1 MFDDAPA
8 LELEPALE
16 GARVRGVRQP
26 DDRTLVLETYRAGA
40 GGAFWMASLDA
51 DCARFGRVFQSSGRG
66 GPPPLFCQWLRTRLV
81 GGRIVRL
88 QRPRDQV
95 LAIVIETQQAMFHLV
110 LELNRRES
118 NLLLLDTDGRL
129 LTAMRRPGLPGR
141 PLTAGMPYHPPPRMH
156 KFHGPLPFA
165 ARLPASGEEEARRL
179 AHQWLE
185 AGAAAELAGMRNP
198 ALKQLRGEIKRL
210 NRRLGK
216 LEADLIETAN
226 AALWHRRGELLQIHR
241 HLLGVGRESVSV
253 PDVFQPGQP
262 MVDIPL
268 HPRAKPGENI
278 ERCFKR
284 FRKLRDG
291 KAHVERR
298 LAETRA
304 ELGLRETWLG
314 SVETAENT
322 DRLRA
327 MAAEL
332 PAPAGR
338 LRALL
343 SGSALSGRDG
353 RKGPHSDARGR
364 QPVRQPVRQPMR
376 RISADGFTIMVGRSG
391 EENDR
396 VTFRLSKGRDW
407 WFHAQGIPGSHVIV
421 SNPTG
426 LALPPVTLREAAWL
440 AAYYSKGRE
449 RGQVDV
455 DYTQRKHVRKL
466 KGAPPGTVTIAHN
479 RTIMIDLNE
488 GEAGAV
494 LNRVGES
501 GDANL
506 QA

>member
-8 LELEPALE
+8 MELEPALE

-26 DDRTLVLETYRAGA
+26 DESTLVLETYRAGV

-88 QRPRDQV
+88 RRPRDQV
-95 LAIVIETQQAMFHLV
+95 LAIVIETREAMFHLV

-118 NLLLLDTDGRL
+118 NLLLLDNDGLL
-129 LTAMRRPGLPGR
+129 LTAMRRPSLPGR
-141 PLTAGMPYHPPPRMH
+141 PLTAGSPYQPPPRMH
-156 KFHGPLPFA
+156 KFHGPLPFED
-165 ARLPASGEEEARRL
+165 RLPATDGEQARRL
-179 AHQWLE
+179 AARWVE

-198 ALKQLRGEIKRL
+198 ALKQLRREIKRL

-216 LEADLIETAN
+216 LEADLTETAN

-241 HLLGVGRESVSV
+241 HLLGTGQESVSV
-253 PDVFQPGQP
+253 PDVFQPEQP
-262 MVDIPL
+262 MVAIPL
-268 HPRAKPGENI
+268 HPRAGPGENI

-291 KAHVERR
+291 HAHVERR

-304 ELGLRETWLG
+304 ELDLREKWLG
-314 SVETAENT
+314 SVETAENP
-322 DRLRA
+322 DRLRG

-332 PAPAGR
+332 PASAGR
-338 LRALL
+338 LRTVLL
-343 SGSALSGRDG
+343 GGKLSTGGLSGRDG
-353 RKGPHSDARGR
+353 GKGPQSGAAG
-364 QPVRQPVRQPMR
+364 RQPMR
-376 RISADGFTIMVGRSG
+376 RISADGFTIIVGRSG

-407 WFHAQGIPGSHVIV
+407 WFHAQGTPGSHVIV

-449 RGQVDV
+449 RGRVDV

-479 RTIMIDLNE
+479 RTILVDLNE

-494 LNRVGES
+494 LKRVEES
-501 GDANL
+501 GGANR

>member
-1 MFDDAPA
+1 MFEDAPA
-8 LELEPALE
+8 MEMEPALE

-26 DDRTLVLETYRAGA
+26 DDYTLFLETYRSGA

-51 DCARFGRVFQSSGRG
+51 DCARFGRVFQSRGRD

-81 GGRIVRL
+81 GGRIVGL
-88 QRPRDQV
+88 LRPHDQV
-95 LAIVIETQQAMFHLV
+95 LAIVIETRESRFHLV

-118 NLLLLDTDGRL
+118 NLLLLDADGLL
-129 LTAMRRPGLPGR
+129 LTAMRRPSLPGR
-141 PLTAGMPYHPPPRMH
+141 PLAAGLPYQPPPRMRE
-156 KFHGPLPFA
+156 FPGPLPFA
-165 ARLPASGEEEARRL
+165 DRLPATGGEEARRL
-179 AHQWLE
+179 AARWVE

-198 ALKQLRGEIKRL
+198 ALKQLRSEIKRF

-216 LEADLIETAN
+216 LEADLIETAH

-241 HLLGVGRESVSV
+241 HLLGTGRDSVSV
-253 PDVFQPGQP
+253 ADVFQPGQP

-268 HPRAKPGENI
+268 DPRAAPGENI

-291 KAHVERR
+291 HAHVERR

-304 ELGLRETWLG
+304 ELALSEKWLDG
-314 SVETAENT
+314 VEKAENP
-322 DRLRA
+322 DRLRE
-327 MAAEL
+327 MSVGL
-332 PAPAGR
+332 PASAGR
-338 LRALL
+338 LRA
-343 SGSALSGRDG
+343 ALSGGGQSARDG
-353 RKGPHSDARGR
+353 RKSTPSDAAERR
-364 QPVRQPVRQPMR
+364 PMR
-376 RISADGFTIMVGRSG
+376 RISADGFTIIVGRSG

-440 AAYYSKGRE
+440 AAYYSKGRG
-449 RGQVDV
+449 RGRVDV
-455 DYTQRKHVRKL
+455 DYTQRKHVRKV
-466 KGAPPGTVTIAHN
+466 KGALPGTVTIAQT
-479 RTIMIDLNE
+479 RTILVDLNE

-494 LNRVGES
+494 LKRVEENG
-501 GDANL
+501 GAYP
-506 QA
+506 AGIKKGKP